1 MMKPRRYRVLELLAF
16 DPTVSM
22 LAHRRAVEGFR
33 CRLLATHLTL
43 EAVAALP
50 RVISSRQI

>member
-1 MMKPRRYRVLELLAF
+1 MKTRHYKGLKLLAF

-22 LAHRRAVEGFR
+22 PAHRRAVEGFR

-43 EAVAALP
+43 EAVAAPP
-50 RVISSRQI
+50 RDVSSR